1 MIKREKIELVKGSDI
16 YAGIDVSSDI
26 HRVRFIDNLG
36 QEVIKGISFS
46 NDREGFRELEEH
58 MKKFGIDHNIIF
70 GLEPT
75 GDYWKPI
82 GYYLRSKGYKVVLV
96 NPYHIKRTKEII
108 DNSQQ
113 KDDRKDSYLIADLV
127 KQGKYFFPIIPE
139 GIYGEM
145 RELSISWKRTKQQIT
160 RLKCYLSN
168 FLAKY
173 FPEYK
178 SIFSDILGKSSF
190 YILSHYPLPEDIKRI
205 GKKRLTKIIKRIS
218 KGKIREE
225 KIDRLYER
233 ARDTVGI
240 KEGREA
246 AKMFLKEVLKELE
259 RLMGRRKKI
268 KEKMKELLKI
278 SRYGDYLLSIK
289 GVGVVNACLF
299 LGDIGDPRRYK
310 RASQIEKL
318 AGYNLVE
325 ESSGKKKGE
334 KQISKRGR
342 KTLRYVGYL
351 VANVAIAKNK
361 EIRELY
367 RYKVDVLKK
376 NRIKVMVGIAAKML
390 RIMFAVCKN
399 KEYYNSEKV
408 RANFI

>member
-16 YAGIDVSSDI
+16 YAGIDVASDI

-82 GYYLRSKGYKVVLV
+82 GYYLRRKGYKVVLV

-278 SRYGDYLLSIK
+278 SGYGDYLLSIK
-289 GVGVVNACLF
+289 GVGVVSACLF
-299 LGDIGDPRRYK
+299 LGDIGNPRRYK

-367 RYKVDVLKK
+367 RYKVDVLKR

>member
-16 YAGIDVSSDI
+16 YAGIDVASDI

-82 GYYLRSKGYKVVLV
+82 GYYLRRKGYKVVLV

-278 SRYGDYLLSIK
+278 SGYGDYLLSIK
-289 GVGVVNACLF
+289 GVGVVSACLF

>member
-16 YAGIDVSSDI
+16 YAGIDVASDI

-82 GYYLRSKGYKVVLV
+82 GYYLRRKGYKVVLV

-278 SRYGDYLLSIK
+278 SGYGDYLLSIK
-289 GVGVVNACLF
+289 GVGVVSACLF
-299 LGDIGDPRRYK
+299 LGDIGNPRRYK

-367 RYKVDVLKK
+367 RYKVDVLKR

-390 RIMFAVCKN
+390 RITFAVCKN

>member
-16 YAGIDVSSDI
+16 YAGIDVASDI

-278 SRYGDYLLSIK
+278 SGYGDYLLSIK
-289 GVGVVNACLF
+289 GVGVVSACLF
-299 LGDIGDPRRYK
+299 LGDIGNPRRYK

>member
-1 MIKREKIELVKGSDI
+1 
-16 YAGIDVSSDI
+16 
-26 HRVRFIDNLG
+26 
-36 QEVIKGISFS
+36 
-46 NDREGFRELEEH
+46 
-58 MKKFGIDHNIIF
+58 
-70 GLEPT
+70 
-75 GDYWKPI
+75 
-82 GYYLRSKGYKVVLV
+82 
-96 NPYHIKRTKEII
+96 
-108 DNSQQ
+108 
-113 KDDRKDSYLIADLV
+113 
-127 KQGKYFFPIIPE
+127 
-139 GIYGEM
+139 
-145 RELSISWKRTKQQIT
+145 
-160 RLKCYLSN
+160 
-168 FLAKY
+168 
-173 FPEYK
+173 
-178 SIFSDILGKSSF
+178 
-190 YILSHYPLPEDIKRI
+190 
-205 GKKRLTKIIKRIS
+205 
-218 KGKIREE
+218 
-225 KIDRLYER
+225 
-233 ARDTVGI
+233 
-240 KEGREA
+240 
-246 AKMFLKEVLKELE
+246 
-259 RLMGRRKKI
+259 
-268 KEKMKELLKI
+268 MKELLMI
-278 SRYGDYLLSIK
+278 SGYGDYLLSIK
-289 GVGVVNACLF
+289 GVGVVSACLF

>member
-16 YAGIDVSSDI
+16 YAGIDVASDI

-178 SIFSDILGKSSF
+178 NIFSDILGKSSF

-240 KEGREA
+240 KEGIEA

-268 KEKMKELLKI
+268 KEKMKELLRI
-278 SRYGDYLLSIK
+278 SGYGDYLLSIK
-289 GVGVVNACLF
+289 GVGVVSACLF

>member
-16 YAGIDVSSDI
+16 YAGIDVASDI

-278 SRYGDYLLSIK
+278 SGYGDYLLSIK
-289 GVGVVNACLF
+289 GVGVVSACLF

>member
-16 YAGIDVSSDI
+16 YAGIDVASDI

-46 NDREGFRELEEH
+46 NDREGFKELEEH

-145 RELSISWKRTKQQIT
+145 RELSISWNRTKQQIT

-278 SRYGDYLLSIK
+278 SGYGDYLLSIK
-289 GVGVVNACLF
+289 GVGVVSACLF

>member
-16 YAGIDVSSDI
+16 YAGIDVASDI

-240 KEGREA
+240 KEGIEA

-268 KEKMKELLKI
+268 KEKMKELLRI
-278 SRYGDYLLSIK
+278 SGYGDYLLSIK
-289 GVGVVNACLF
+289 GVGVVSACLF

>member
-58 MKKFGIDHNIIF
+58 IKKFGIDHNIIF

-82 GYYLRSKGYKVVLV
+82 GYYLRRKGYKVVLV

-205 GKKRLTKIIKRIS
+205 GKKRLTRIIKRIS

-246 AKMFLKEVLKELE
+246 ARMFLKEVLKELE

-278 SRYGDYLLSIK
+278 SGYGDYLLSIK

-367 RYKVDVLKK
+367 RYKVDVLKR

>member
-16 YAGIDVSSDI
+16 YAGIDVASDI

-46 NDREGFRELEEH
+46 NDREGFKELEEH

-278 SRYGDYLLSIK
+278 SGYGDYLLSIK

>member
-16 YAGIDVSSDI
+16 YAGIDVASDI

-46 NDREGFRELEEH
+46 NDREGFKELEEH

-278 SRYGDYLLSIK
+278 SGYGDYLLSIK
-289 GVGVVNACLF
+289 GVGVVSACLF

>member
-16 YAGIDVSSDI
+16 YAGIDVASDI

-178 SIFSDILGKSSF
+178 NIFSDILGKSSF

-278 SRYGDYLLSIK
+278 SGYGDYLLSIK

>member
-16 YAGIDVSSDI
+16 YAGIDVASDI

-82 GYYLRSKGYKVVLV
+82 GYYLRRKGYKVVLV

-278 SRYGDYLLSIK
+278 SGYGDYLLSIK
-289 GVGVVNACLF
+289 GVGVVSACLF
-299 LGDIGDPRRYK
+299 LGDIGNPRRYK

-367 RYKVDVLKK
+367 RYKVDVLKR
-376 NRIKVMVGIAAKML
+376 NRIKVMVGIAAKMGIL
-390 RIMFAVCKN
+390 
-399 KEYYNSEKV
+399 
-408 RANFI
+408 

>member
-16 YAGIDVSSDI
+16 YAGIDVASDI

-205 GKKRLTKIIKRIS
+205 GKKRLTRIIKRIS

-225 KIDRLYER
+225 KINRLYER

-268 KEKMKELLKI
+268 KEKMKKLLKI
-278 SRYGDYLLSIK
+278 SGYGDYLLSIK
-289 GVGVVNACLF
+289 GVGVVSACLF

>member
-1 MIKREKIELVKGSDI
+1 MIKREKIELIKGSDI
-16 YAGIDVSSDI
+16 YAGIDVSCDI

-36 QEVIKGISFS
+36 QEIIRGISFS
-46 NDREGFRELEEH
+46 NDRGGFNKLEEH
-58 MKKFGIDHNIIF
+58 MKKYGIDHNIIF

-82 GYYLRSKGYKVVLV
+82 GYYLKNKGYKVVLV
-96 NPYHIKRTKEII
+96 NPYHLKRTKEII

-145 RELSISWKRTKQQIT
+145 REISISWRRTKQQIT

-173 FPEYK
+173 FPEYR

-190 YILSHYPLPEDIKRI
+190 YILSHYPLPEDIKRL
-205 GKKRLTKIIKRIS
+205 GKVRLTRIIKRVS
-218 KGKIREE
+218 KGKIKQE
-225 KIDRLYER
+225 KIDRLYEI
-233 ARDTVGI
+233 AKDTVGI
-240 KEGREA
+240 KEGKETAR
-246 AKMFLKEVLKELE
+246 MFLKEILKELE
-259 RLMGRRKKI
+259 RLIRRREKLKG
-268 KEKMKELLKI
+268 KMKDLLMR
-278 SRYGDYLLSIK
+278 SGYGDYLLSIR
-289 GVGVVNACLF
+289 GVGVVSACLF
-299 LGDIGDPRRYK
+299 LGEIGDPRRYK
-310 RASQIEKL
+310 KSSQIEKL

-325 ESSGKKKGE
+325 NSSGKRIGE

-342 KTLRYVGYL
+342 ETLRYVGYL

-367 RYKVDVLKK
+367 RYKVEVLKK
-376 NRIKVMVGIAAKML
+376 NRINAMVGIAAKML

-399 KEYYNSEKV
+399 KEYYNSEKI
-408 RANFI
+408 RENFI

>member
-16 YAGIDVSSDI
+16 YAGIDVASDI

-178 SIFSDILGKSSF
+178 NIFSDILGKSSF

-246 AKMFLKEVLKELE
+246 ARMFLKEVLKELE

-278 SRYGDYLLSIK
+278 SGYGDYLLSIK

>member
-16 YAGIDVSSDI
+16 YAGIDVASDI

-278 SRYGDYLLSIK
+278 SGYGDYLLSIK

>member
-16 YAGIDVSSDI
+16 YAGIDVASDI

-46 NDREGFRELEEH
+46 NDRKGFRELEEH

-82 GYYLRSKGYKVVLV
+82 GYYLRRKGYKVVLV

-145 RELSISWKRTKQQIT
+145 RELSISWRRTKQQIT

-240 KEGREA
+240 KEGRES
-246 AKMFLKEVLKELE
+246 AKMFLKEILKELE

-278 SRYGDYLLSIK
+278 SGYGDYLLSIK

-299 LGDIGDPRRYK
+299 LGDIGDPRRYE

-361 EIRELY
+361 DIRELY